1 MDWRTLDWTGGIIFS
16 IYLPPPPPGQR
27 RSSDCWSDRRLHQA
41 QTVSCWPDHW
51 TCGEE
56 GGGVKPNIFRERK
69 DLRIINDLAT
79 LLSIWIIAWWM
90 FGTGESVFVRPRLG
104 SELHS
109 PESQKKIIWH
119 FYKGDARFILH
130 SMSIS
135 TINKYIIYC
144 NHTILSTFKG
154 ALLLSQLIEIKMY
167 LTAKFP

>member
-1 MDWRTLDWTGGIIFS
+1 MESRAPEGSYLVFTFLRLPRAREEVVIVGQTGGFI
-16 IYLPPPPPGQR
+16 
-27 RSSDCWSDRRLHQA
+27 RLRLSPA
-41 QTVSCWPDHW
+41 GRITGPAGKKAVEW
-51 TCGEE
+51 
-56 GGGVKPNIFRERK
+56 NIFRER

>member
-56 GGGVKPNIFRERK
+56 AGGVKPNIFRDRK

-79 LLSIWIIAWWM
+79 LLSIWIIVWWM
-90 FGTGESVFVRPRLG
+90 FVTGESVFLRPRLG
-104 SELHS
+104 VKLHS
-109 PESQKKIIWH
+109 PESEKALFDSFKKVMQ
-119 FYKGDARFILH
+119 D
-130 SMSIS
+130 SMSVN
-135 TINKYIIYC
+135 INIYIIYC
-144 NHTILSTFKG
+144 SHTILSTFKG
-154 ALLLSQLIEIKMY
+154 EIPVLSPHIHILK
-167 LTAKFP
+167 